1 MSQQVTTGVPSEP
14 VGPSAASPYAVTSHV
29 VVPRDRAAGAPEA
42 GLSASPSGSESDL
55 ASGIRISASV
65 GDGSARWT
73 GWNPICARYP
83 EPPKTR
89 SVLPAGARP
98 GGRVPRHEPTADARL
113 WWLKRVEGAS
123 YPPRRGGGSRPIDGD
138 LTDVMASPDEW
149 RRVRVSPL
157 ASPQPSP
164 SSSARS
170 LPQSPTAA
178 APAAERP
185 RSNLKAV
192 EATKVFYKSRGLD
205 DGKHVLIGVAGHFKP
220 GLGVAAEDV
229 VTLVGKV
236 VRREAAQG
244 PFVVVY
250 FDLVRSAPP
259 ASAPCSSSSSS
270 PPALTRLD
278 AGHP

>member
-1 MSQQVTTGVPSEP
+1 MSQQVTAGVPSEP
-14 VGPSAASPYAVTSHV
+14 VGPSVASPYAVTSHV

-73 GWNPICARYP
+73 GWNPISAAYP